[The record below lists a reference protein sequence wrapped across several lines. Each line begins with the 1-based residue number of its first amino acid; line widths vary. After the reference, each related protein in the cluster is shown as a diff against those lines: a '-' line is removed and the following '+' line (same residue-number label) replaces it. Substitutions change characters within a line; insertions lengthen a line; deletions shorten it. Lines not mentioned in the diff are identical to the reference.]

1 MRRVGA
7 TVVVIAIGA
16 WLAAARTPVRAD
28 EPLLYY
34 TEDGELVITNMPSPG
49 AKPVPGLD
57 QPSRQRGPAPRRAAL
72 PATEYDAFIEAVAR
86 ENGLSPDLVKAV
98 ALVES
103 GFNPDAVS
111 PKGAQ
116 GIMQLMPSTAK
127 RYGVRNAFDPLEN
140 LRAGTMHLRSLLDE
154 FDGDVRL
161 ALAAY
166 NAGSG
171 AVRRHGGVPAY
182 PETQEYVRKIESTMG
197 KPARRARAPRPP
209 PPKVQVV
216 READG
221 TITFDNIE

>member
-1 MRRVGA
+1 
-7 TVVVIAIGA
+7 
-16 WLAAARTPVRAD
+16 
-28 EPLLYY
+28 
-34 TEDGELVITNMPSPG
+34 
-49 AKPVPGLD
+49 
-57 QPSRQRGPAPRRAAL
+57 
-72 PATEYDAFIEAVAR
+72 
-86 ENGLSPDLVKAV
+86 VKAV

>member
-1 MRRVGA
+1 VRRGGA
-7 TVVVIAIGA
+7 TVVLIAIGA
-16 WLAAARTPVRAD
+16 WLVAARTPARAD

-34 TEDGELVITNMPSPG
+34 TEDGELVITNMPAPG
-49 AKPVPGLD
+49 AKRVPGLD
-57 QPSRQRGPAPRRAAL
+57 EPRAPARRARAAL

-197 KPARRARAPRPP
+197 KPARRVRAPRPP

-216 READG
+216 QQADG